1 MKQKIIPI
9 EGMHCRSCEIM
20 IKEKLE
26 ELKGV
31 TSAKVSLKTES
42 AIINASQL
50 PSDGE
55 IARAVNRAGY
65 KVAGLRVDDVRAPFI
80 ANDSSV
86 YRDIMIGV
94 ALSVAIAIIF
104 AMSNFDVTNLTTDS
118 SSLAVT
124 GLLIG
129 LTAGISTC
137 MALVGG
143 LVLAI
148 SAKHAEQYPSAS
160 VSQRFR
166 PHIFF
171 NAGRIVGFALLGA
184 LIGGLGSIFQL
195 SGSVLGWLMIIVSFV
210 MILLGLN
217 LSGLFPRL
225 NSVTLPSWLSE
236 KLGITNK
243 SKGEYQWYRATAVGA
258 LTFFLPCGFTQAMQL
273 MAVGTGSPL
282 LGAVIMGTFAV
293 GTAPGLIG
301 IGWLTS
307 VVKGAF
313 AKSFFRIVGVGVIA
327 LALVN
332 LSGALTLVQIK
343 FPDFSNTS
351 SKVTMISED
360 TVRLDTVFTPGPD
373 PDISPKNFT
382 VKVGQKA
389 ALVVDV
395 TGDGVG
401 CMSTIMIPGLYDK
414 PLFLKKGEDLVLE
427 FTATQPGVYPIT
439 CAMGVKRGEIVVEG

>member
-1 MKQKIIPI
+1 MKQKTVQI

-20 IKEKLE
+20 IKERLE
-26 ELKGV
+26 ELNGV
-31 TSAKVSLKTES
+31 TRAKVSLKNEAATIS
-42 AIINASQL
+42 ADQL
-50 PSDGE
+50 PSDSE
-55 IARAVNRAGY
+55 IAGAVQRAGY
-65 KVAGLRVDDVRAPFI
+65 SVKGAQASDAHPSFI
-80 ANDSSV
+80 AKDSAV
-86 YRDIMIGV
+86 YRDIMIGILLAV
-94 ALSVAIAIIF
+94 AVAVIF
-104 AMSNFDVTNLTTDS
+104 AVNNFDISKFASSGSNLAT
-118 SSLAVT
+118 T
-124 GLLIG
+124 GLIIG

-148 SAKHAEQYPSAS
+148 SAKHAEQYPNATTT
-160 VSQRFR
+160 QRFR

-171 NAGRIVGFALLGA
+171 NVGRIVGFTLLGA
-184 LIGGLGSIFQL
+184 LIGGLGSLFQL

-210 MILLGLN
+210 MIVLGLN
-217 LSGLFPRL
+217 LTELFPRL
-225 NSVTLPSWLSE
+225 NSITLPSWLSE
-236 KLGITNK
+236 KLGIMDK
-243 SKGEYQWYRATAVGA
+243 SKGEYKWYGATLAGV

-282 LGAVIMGTFAV
+282 LGAVIMGTFAI
-293 GTAPGLIG
+293 GTAPGLMG

-307 VVKGAF
+307 VIKGAF
-313 AKSFFRIVGVGVIA
+313 AKSLFRIIGVGVIA

-332 LSGALTLVQIK
+332 LSGAITLAQIK
-343 FPDFSNTS
+343 LPDFSSVSNNATAL
-351 SKVTMISED
+351 SED

-373 PDISPKNFT
+373 PDISPKDFT

-395 TGDGVG
+395 TGDGIG

-414 PLFLKKGEDLVLE
+414 PIFLKKGEDLVLE